1 MVRQTIHCIL
11 LLFCSQLK
19 LSNHD
24 LVEIFIFCVNVQ
36 LCRVSEMGQG
46 IINCKGTETFAKEPK
61 LAKLL
66 RELKPILVSYNK
78 KCPLVFVA
86 CL

>member
-11 LLFCSQLK
+11 RLFCSQLK

-36 LCRVSEMGQG
+36 TRRVSEMGQG

-61 LAKLL
+61 LAKL
-66 RELKPILVSYNK
+66 KPTPVSYNK
-78 KCPLVFVA
+78 KSSLVFVA